1 MSRLFCSSVFSLFLL
16 QVLRKVVRMKLFH
29 VLREKTLAVVE
40 RDSLCRWTQECKCSA
55 AVIEKKKKVLLC
67 DDLLVNEQETE
78 TEQLLYSANQWQL
91 VVIKKERKKKKKE
104 HLLSCILHT
113 KAGLDICFWTL
124 PGSTNIVTL
133 FF

>member
-55 AVIEKKKKVLLC
+55 AVIEKKKVLLC

-91 VVIKKERKKKKKE
+91 VVIKKERKKERKNT
-104 HLLSCILHT
+104 C
-113 KAGLDICFWTL
+113 
-124 PGSTNIVTL
+124 
-133 FF
+133 